1 MNKFIQ
7 RIKDKYQKSNK
18 KKLFFSLA
26 VFLSVFVILWAFLS
40 AIIIT
45 KNFNREQLL
54 GTENKQE
61 LDISSVILVET
72 KNDQKYWEIYAKS
85 GSYESENKVAMLNNV
100 VGNFYKDNEVSMSF
114 ESSKGSYNE
123 SKQQIILYDNTH
135 IVIKNG
141 TSLYCDTLIWS
152 GSNNDIIVEGNVKIE
167 KDGELISTADKGI
180 ISSNY
185 SKFKIIGNSVT
196 KLYEAKRKNK

>member
-1 MNKFIQ
+1 MKKIIQ
-7 RIKDKYQKSNK
+7 NLKEKYKKANK
-18 KKLFFSLA
+18 KNLFFTMALISA
-26 VFLSVFVILWAFLS
+26 VVVILWAFLS
-40 AIIIT
+40 ALIIT
-45 KNFNREQLL
+45 KNFNRDSLL

-72 KNDQKYWEIYAKS
+72 KNDQKFWEIYAKK
-85 GSYESENKVAMLNNV
+85 GSYESDNKVAMLNNV

-123 SKQQIILYDNTH
+123 AKQQIILYDNTH
-135 IVIKNG
+135 IVIKDG

-152 GSNNDIIVEGNVKIE
+152 GSDNDIVVEGNVKIE
-167 KDGELISTADKGI
+167 KEGELISTADKAV

-185 SKFKIIGNSVT
+185 SKFKIIGNAVT
-196 KLYEAKRKNK
+196 KLYESKGK